1 MPAVRS
7 SAWYSLLAVAVGG
20 GGDDVGTRVGD
31 YHVVLVV
38 GAADA
43 RCLDAPVDGEA
54 HARFDDGGARRL
66 DPRRPPVKPETV
78 SPRPAHHLPQWA
90 TTAGIRGGVEHLLAA
105 PGDGAERLAGSQ
117 QLGARAHAVS
127 DGVED
132 LLLLLLGRSPDDP

>member
-1 MPAVRS
+1 MPAVQS
-7 SAWYSLLAVAVGG
+7 SDWYSLLAVAVGG
-20 GGDDVGTRVGD
+20 GGDDLGAGVGD

-43 RCLDAPVDGEA
+43 RRLDAPLDGEA
-54 HARFDDGGARRL
+54 HARSDDGGARPL
-66 DPRRPPVKPETV
+66 DPRRAPVEPETV
-78 SPRPAHHLPQWA
+78 PPRSAHHIPRWA
-90 TTAGIRGGVEHLLAA
+90 TTAGVGRGVEHLLAA

-132 LLLLLLGRSPDDP
+132 LLLLLRGHSPDDP